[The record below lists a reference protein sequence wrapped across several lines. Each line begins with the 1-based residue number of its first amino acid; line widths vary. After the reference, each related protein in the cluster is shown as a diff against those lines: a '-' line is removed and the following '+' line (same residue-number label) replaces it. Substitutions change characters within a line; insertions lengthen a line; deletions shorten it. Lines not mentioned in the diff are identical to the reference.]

1 MKNKRKVRRAIV
13 EVASSI
19 FSRFGYKKTSMEDI
33 AREFGMGKSSL
44 YYYFESKEDIFE
56 AVVVHEADVLKISL
70 IEVLG
75 KTRDPREKLRHYILV
90 RMNSFRKLSNYYN
103 AIFSEDLSH
112 FDFIEKIRERYDKE
126 EVQTLEHILKEGSRL
141 NTFTVENTELAAIAI
156 CTAMKGLEIPLFW
169 KRKDYGIESRLDDIL
184 DMLFYGI
191 VKRKENK
198 TGKF

>member
-1 MKNKRKVRRAIV
+1 MKNKRKVRKAIV
-13 EVASSI
+13 KVASSI
-19 FSRFGYKKTSMEDI
+19 FSKFGYKKTSMDDI

-56 AVVVHEADVLKISL
+56 AVVVHEADVLKIAL
-70 IEVLG
+70 MEVIS

-90 RMNSFRKLSNYYN
+90 RMSSFRKLSNYYN

-112 FDFIEKIRERYDKE
+112 FEFIEKIRERYDKE
-126 EVQTLEHILKEGSRL
+126 EVQTVKHILTEGAIM
-141 NTFTVENTELAAIAI
+141 NTFNIENTELAAIAI

-169 KRKDYGIESRLDDIL
+169 RRKDYEIESRLNDIL

-191 VKRKENK
+191 VKRKENQ
-198 TGKF
+198 TRKF

>member
-1 MKNKRKVRRAIV
+1 MKNKRKVRKAII

-19 FSRFGYKKTSMEDI
+19 FSRFGYKKTSMDDI

-44 YYYFESKEDIFE
+44 YYYFKSKEDIFE
-56 AVVVHEADVLKISL
+56 AVVVHEADVLKIAL
-70 IEVLG
+70 MEVLS
-75 KTRDPREKLRHYILV
+75 KTKDPREKLRHYILV

-112 FDFIEKIRERYDKE
+112 FEFIEKIRERYDME
-126 EVQTLEHILKEGSRL
+126 EVQTVENILTEGART

-169 KRKDYGIESRLDDIL
+169 KSKDYGIESRLDDIL

>member
-1 MKNKRKVRRAIV
+1 MKNKRKVRKEIV

-19 FSRFGYKKTSMEDI
+19 FSRFGYKKTSMDDI

-56 AVVVHEADVLKISL
+56 AVVVHEADVLKMSL
-70 IEVLG
+70 MEVLS

-112 FDFIEKIRERYDKE
+112 FEFIEKIRERYDKE
-126 EVQTLEHILKEGSRL
+126 EVQTVEYILTEGARV
-141 NTFTVENTELAAIAI
+141 NTFNIENTELAAIAI

-169 KRKDYGIESRLDDIL
+169 KNKSYAIESRLDDIL

-191 VKRKENK
+191 VKK
-198 TGKF
+198 

>member
-1 MKNKRKVRRAIV
+1 MKNKRKVRKAIV

-19 FSRFGYKKTSMEDI
+19 FSRFGYKKTSMDDI
-33 AREFGMGKSSL
+33 ASEFGMGKSSL

-56 AVVVHEADVLKISL
+56 AVVVHEADVLKIAL
-70 IEVLG
+70 MEVIG
-75 KTRDPREKLRHYILV
+75 KTRDPREKLRNYILV

-126 EVQTLEHILKEGSRL
+126 EVQTVERILTEGAKID
-141 NTFTVENTELAAIAI
+141 TFKVENTELAAIAI

-169 KRKDYGIESRLDDIL
+169 KRKDSEIESRLDDIL

-191 VKRKENK
+191 VKRKENQ